1 METVAAREPPVS
13 FVRRWF
19 LLPRISSSPSF
30 EVGGSPRGG
39 DSEEAIGSPE
49 AMFNVMLCLQAV
61 AIYFEGT
68 RRVFWM
74 L

>member
-19 LLPRISSSPSF
+19 LLPRHLRW
-30 EVGGSPRGG
+30 EDLRGG

-49 AMFNVMLCLQAV
+49 AMSDVMLCLQA
-61 AIYFEGT
+61 AGIYFEGT
-68 RRVFWM
+68 RRDF
-74 L
+74 